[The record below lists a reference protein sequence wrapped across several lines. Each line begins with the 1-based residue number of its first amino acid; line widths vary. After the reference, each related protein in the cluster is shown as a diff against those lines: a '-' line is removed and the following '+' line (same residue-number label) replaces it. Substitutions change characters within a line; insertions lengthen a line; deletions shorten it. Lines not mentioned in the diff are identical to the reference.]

1 MIRSLDHLVLTVAD
15 IDRASAFYEALGMTR
30 VTFAGGRVALAFG
43 DQKINLHL
51 AGAEF
56 EPKATRPVPGSADL
70 CFLVDRPVAAI
81 EVDLAAKGLAVIEG
95 PVRRTGARRPLM
107 SLYLR
112 DPDGNLVEL
121 ATEIDG

>member
-15 IDRASAFYEALGMTR
+15 IDRSCAFYEALGMRR

-43 DQKINLHL
+43 QQKINLHR
-51 AGAEF
+51 AGAEL
-56 EPKATRPVPGSADL
+56 EPKAARPTPGSADL
-70 CFLVDRPVAAI
+70 CFVVARPIAQIEAA
-81 EVDLAAKGLAVIEG
+81 LAAKGLAVIEG

-121 ATEIDG
+121 AEELDD

>member
-15 IDRASAFYEALGMTR
+15 IDRTCAFYETLGMRR

-43 DQKINLHL
+43 QQKINLHK

-56 EPKATRPVPGSADL
+56 EPKAARATPGSADL
-70 CFLVDRPVAAI
+70 CLLVDRPVA
-81 EVDLAAKGLAVIEG
+81 EMAAELTGKGLSVIEG
-95 PVRRTGARRPLM
+95 PVRRTGARRPLL

-121 ATEIDG
+121 SNELDA